1 MKNIENIDLPQLLIE
16 AENSLLEEKK
26 NRVKLLLISKLRRK
40 EELEHK
46 IENLKLD
53 LEDVNTAI
61 KSFSNGDWTQLNWSS
76 DSSTVG

>member
-40 EELEHK
+40 EELEYK

-53 LEDVNTAI
+53 LEEVNSAL
-61 KSFSNGDWTQLNWSS
+61 KSFGAGDWTKLSWVG

>member
-53 LEDVNTAI
+53 LEDVNVAL
-61 KSFSNGDWTQLNWSS
+61 KSFGAGDWTKLSWVG

>member
-1 MKNIENIDLPQLLIE
+1 MKYIENIHLPQLLID

-26 NRVKLLLISKLRRK
+26 NRVKLLLIAKLRRK
-40 EELEHK
+40 DEIEHK

-53 LEDVNTAI
+53 LEDVNAAL
-61 KSFSNGDWTQLNWSS
+61 KSFGSGDWTYLNWVG